1 MSMNEFIPSGVAIAI
16 ALIIYFFISSKSRKP
31 LYEEKPVNITD
42 VMKCRHESDVKGDTA
57 YELACI
63 EADQY
68 IKDNP
73 TAFPN
78 GQYRGYSI
86 HHARK
91 RIVKNILARERPIVL
106 APK

>member
-1 MSMNEFIPSGVAIAI
+1 MNE
-16 ALIIYFFISSKSRKP
+16 YISSGAVTAIVLIYYLFILSRSRKP
-31 LYEEKPVNITD
+31 LYEEKPININD
-42 VMKCRHESDVKGDTA
+42 VIKCRHELDTRANPA

-63 EADQY
+63 KADQY

-78 GQYRGYSI
+78 GQYRGYAI

-91 RIVKNILARERPIVL
+91 RIVQNILARELSIVI

>member
-1 MSMNEFIPSGVAIAI
+1 MNEFIPLGAVTAIT
-16 ALIIYFFISSKSRKP
+16 LITYFFISSKSRKP
-31 LYEEKPVNITD
+31 LYEEKPINELT
-42 VMKCRHESDVKGDTA
+42 KCRHGLGVKVDTA
-57 YELACI
+57 YEQACI

-91 RIVKNILARERPIVL
+91 HIVKNILARERPIVI

>member
-1 MSMNEFIPSGVAIAI
+1 MNEYISSGVVTAI
-16 ALIIYFFISSKSRKP
+16 ALIYYLFILSRSRKP
-31 LYEEKPVNITD
+31 LYEEKPININD
-42 VMKCRHESDVKGDTA
+42 VISCRHGLDTRADTA

-78 GQYRGYSI
+78 GQYRGYAI

-91 RIVKNILARERPIVL
+91 RIVNDILAKKLPTVV